1 MASDSH
7 GCPGEVRN
15 MEMEAWALAAS
26 AALFIGG
33 VLKVMILMTIRERRD
48 RHENRHVSSR

>member
-7 GCPGEVRN
+7 GCRGEVRN